1 MAQVPCITTLTGAF
15 TGVDAIAAVPVQANG
30 QVFRL
35 KGYGMPKIG
44 DPDDKGDIYARVE
57 AQLPTELT
65 PAEREHYEAIARLQK
80 DAAKKHSAA

>member
-1 MAQVPCITTLTGAF
+1 MRLRIPPLT
-15 TGVDAIAAVPVQANG
+15 QNG

-44 DPDDKGDIYARVE
+44 HAEDKGDLYARIE

-65 PAEREHYEAIARLQK
+65 PAEREH
-80 DAAKKHSAA
+80 